1 MMNRKQWKR
10 AYRKLRVR
18 RHTVNGESLFA
29 QGMAILRGI
38 NAELEDL
45 LRVRAVA
52 SWQMDRLTTGFIG
65 KLPYY
70 INETNA

>member
-1 MMNRKQWKR
+1 MNRKQWKR

-38 NAELEDL
+38 NAELEETFKAG
-45 LRVRAVA
+45 AVA
-52 SWQMDRLTTGFIG
+52 SWQMDRLATGFIG